1 MDQALIMPS
10 IVLPMVHEFVQ
21 PLVLPAVPAV
31 SLSRFRRAPSAV
43 LGEFLFFFKQKTAYE
58 IMPSLVGSEMCIR
71 DRSTSVFI
79 IFLSAGPFPLPRWT
93 RR

>member
-1 MDQALIMPS
+1 MDQALIMSS

-43 LGEFLFFFKQKTAYE
+43 LGEFLVFFRTVLHGHAGKGE
-58 IMPSLVGSEMCIR
+58 RHIVRRC
-71 DRSTSVFI
+71 TS
-79 IFLSAGPFPLPRWT
+79 
-93 RR
+93 